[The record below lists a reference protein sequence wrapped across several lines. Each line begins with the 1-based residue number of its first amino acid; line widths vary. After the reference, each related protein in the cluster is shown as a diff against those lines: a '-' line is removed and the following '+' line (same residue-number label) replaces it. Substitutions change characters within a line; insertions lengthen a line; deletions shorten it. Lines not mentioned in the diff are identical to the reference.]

1 MGDPADS
8 PASAAE
14 PSMMR
19 RVRQSPGTSEATLLL
34 FVIVAAL
41 WLEAAATAQVWYHSA
56 PPSYRFPS
64 RSAFYAWMALGVVG
78 VLLVFGSLVHR
89 VWPVRQRRLLV
100 VIAACVDA
108 AAEIVLV
115 HLVTGHTMATAPLG
129 FNNSGE
135 AATAIVA
142 LGASQLMLVGALALV
157 PGGLLAADPGRDHWA
172 WNRLSWSCLGGLV
185 GMVLACGAFAAWSLC
200 GGTALIVNTSLIA
213 GRSAITNVGA
223 WWPGLFAAM
232 AVLMVVALVCTPG
245 IFSRADVGSE
255 PRPPPASVQTQ
266 LSGLSRP
273 GR

>member
-100 VIAACVDA
+100 VIAACVGRSSRDCFGPPRHGSRDGDGSPG
-108 AAEIVLV
+108 LQQ
-115 HLVTGHTMATAPLG
+115 LGRGGHR
-129 FNNSGE
+129 NSG
-135 AATAIVA
+135 
-142 LGASQLMLVGALALV
+142 
-157 PGGLLAADPGRDHWA
+157 
-172 WNRLSWSCLGGLV
+172 
-185 GMVLACGAFAAWSLC
+185 
-200 GGTALIVNTSLIA
+200 A
-213 GRSAITNVGA
+213 GCQSAHA
-223 WWPGLFAAM
+223 RWCSHA
-232 AVLMVVALVCTPG
+232 
-245 IFSRADVGSE
+245 
-255 PRPPPASVQTQ
+255 
-266 LSGLSRP
+266 RP
-273 GR
+273 GRTACGGSWA